1 MDRALGVR
9 IVIIQKLTS
18 EMRAAGSKA
27 ASQLMPYLVRERS
40 GTFSQ
45 GRNFEKNG
53 KNGVKLSKIEGMR
66 QTEDP
71 FEVKTV

>member
-1 MDRALGVR
+1 
-9 IVIIQKLTS
+9 
-18 EMRAAGSKA
+18 
-27 ASQLMPYLVRERS
+27 MPYLVRERS
-40 GTFSQ
+40 GTISQ
-45 GRNFEKNG
+45 GRNFEKIG